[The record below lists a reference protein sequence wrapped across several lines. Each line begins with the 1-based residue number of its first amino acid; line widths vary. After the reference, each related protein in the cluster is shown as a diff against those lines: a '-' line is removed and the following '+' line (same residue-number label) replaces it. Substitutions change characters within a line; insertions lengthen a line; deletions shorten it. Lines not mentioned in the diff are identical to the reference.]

1 MAGALFPGIN
11 MSVYEDPE
19 HLPFDLS
26 IGIAFSCAAKR
37 CQNDLRLVSYGTIAG
52 REGRFMRSFREIKHD
67 YRFTEEDEQRLA
79 YMRTFMEEHAEEIM
93 TTLSL
98 WIMGTKGAAQFF
110 TDDARKKH
118 VFSSQRGWFIDLFS
132 GKYDN
137 RYYEKLIRIG
147 AAHVKHN
154 VDTHYMNRAVNLVK
168 NACIGILQ
176 KTDEDRVEVTNKIIS
191 VGKILDISLDV
202 ITTAYLEEE
211 LRTFAPVYKVRSM
224 LINFSERFSQTTNLV
239 LILALMGLTL
249 GVIWLFIQDVVH
261 LMSGNVVEGI
271 ISALGSMLLLWL
283 MIELMNTEISHL
295 KGGKF
300 HISVFVGVALVTMI
314 RETMI
319 ATLKHERPESIYY
332 LIAAILVVGFVYWIV
347 TRAEDKDH

>member
-1 MAGALFPGIN
+1 
-11 MSVYEDPE
+11 
-19 HLPFDLS
+19 
-26 IGIAFSCAAKR
+26 
-37 CQNDLRLVSYGTIAG
+37 
-52 REGRFMRSFREIKHD
+52 MRSFREIKHD
-67 YRFTEEDEQRLA
+67 YRFAEEDEQRLA
-79 YMRTFMEEHAEEIM
+79 GLQPLMEEHADEIM
-93 TTLSL
+93 STLGL

-110 TDDARKKH
+110 TEESRKKH
-118 VFSSQRGWFIDLFS
+118 VFGSQREWFIDLFS

-147 AAHVKHN
+147 SAHVKHN

-168 NACIGILQ
+168 NACIGLLQ
-176 KTDEDRVEVTNKIIS
+176 KQEDDKVEATNKIIS

-202 ITTAYLEEE
+202 ITTSYLEEE
-211 LRTFAPVYKVRSM
+211 LRTFSPVYKVRSA
-224 LINFSERFSQTTNLV
+224 LINFSERFSQTTNLL
-239 LILALMGLTL
+239 LIVALIGLTL
-249 GVIWLFIQDVVH
+249 GVVWLFVQDV
-261 LMSGNVVEGI
+261 LRLFAGDVERGI

-319 ATLKHERPESIYY
+319 ATLKHEQPESIYY
-332 LIAAILVVGFVYWIV
+332 LIAAILVIGFVFWIV
-347 TRAEDKDH
+347 TRAEDKSK

>member
-1 MAGALFPGIN
+1 
-11 MSVYEDPE
+11 
-19 HLPFDLS
+19 
-26 IGIAFSCAAKR
+26 
-37 CQNDLRLVSYGTIAG
+37 
-52 REGRFMRSFREIKHD
+52 MRSFREIKHD
-67 YRFTEEDEQRLA
+67 YRFAEEDEQRLA
-79 YMRTFMEEHAEEIM
+79 GLQPLMEEHADEIM
-93 TTLSL
+93 STLGL

-110 TDDARKKH
+110 TEESRKKH
-118 VFSSQRGWFIDLFS
+118 VFGSQREWFIDLFS

-147 AAHVKHN
+147 SAHVKHN

-168 NACIGILQ
+168 NACIGLLQ
-176 KTDEDRVEVTNKIIS
+176 KQEDDKVEATNKIIS

-202 ITTAYLEEE
+202 ITTSYLEEE
-211 LRTFAPVYKVRSM
+211 LRTLSPVYKVRSA
-224 LINFSERFSQTTNLV
+224 LINFSERFSQTTNLL
-239 LILALMGLTL
+239 LIVALIGLTL
-249 GVIWLFIQDVVH
+249 GVVWLFVQDV
-261 LMSGNVVEGI
+261 LRLFAGDVERGI

-319 ATLKHERPESIYY
+319 ATLKHEQPESIYY
-332 LIAAILVVGFVYWIV
+332 LIAAILVIGFVFWIV
-347 TRAEDKDH
+347 TRAEDKGK